1 MDAMNSRQQNILQ
14 MVIDTG
20 RVSVVELAKATGV
33 SEVTIRQDLN
43 LLEKMSFL
51 RRAHGYAVPLDS
63 EDVET
68 RMMNNYALKR
78 ELAEFAASLVNN
90 GETVFI
96 ENGSSNAL
104 LARTLAEQKD
114 VTIVTV
120 SSYIAHLLK
129 ETRSEVILLGGIY
142 QKKSESM
149 VGPLTRQYVQ
159 QVHFSKAFIGIDG
172 WQPETGFTGRDM
184 MRSDVVNAVL
194 EKGCE
199 AIILTDSSKFGAVH
213 PYTLGPVDRF
223 SRVITDEGLKEAH
236 SERLQ
241 RDGLIVDIVKKPA

>member
-1 MDAMNSRQQNILQ
+1 M
-14 MVIDTG
+14 
-20 RVSVVELAKATGV
+20 TGV

-43 LLEKMSFL
+43 LLEKQSYL
-51 RRAHGYAVPLDS
+51 RRTHGFAVPLDS

-68 RMMNNYALKR
+68 RMMNNFALKR
-78 ELAEFAASLVNN
+78 ELAAFAASLVRP

-104 LARTLAEQKD
+104 LARELATQPD
-114 VTIVTV
+114 VTIITV

-129 ETRSEVILLGGIY
+129 ETPGEVILLGGIY

-149 VGPLTRQYVQ
+149 VGPLTRQYIQ

-184 MRSDVVNAVL
+184 MRSDIVNAVL
-194 EKGCE
+194 EKGTE
-199 AIILTDSSKFGAVH
+199 AIVLTDSSKFGATH
-213 PYTLGPVDRF
+213 PYPLGPMHQF
-223 SRVITDEGLKEAH
+223 NRVITDDHLATEKQLQLEQAGLT
-236 SERLQ
+236 
-241 RDGLIVDIVKKPA
+241 VNIVKRP

>member
-1 MDAMNSRQQNILQ
+1 MNSRQQTILQ
-14 MVIDTG
+14 LVIDKG
-20 RVSVVELAKATGV
+20 RMSVAELAKMTGV

-43 LLEKMSFL
+43 LLEKQSYL
-51 RRAHGYAVPLDS
+51 RRTHGFAVPLDS

-68 RMMNNYALKR
+68 RMMNNFALKH
-78 ELAEFAASLVNN
+78 ELADFAASLVRP

-104 LARTLAEQKD
+104 LARALATQPD
-114 VTIVTV
+114 ITIITV

-129 ETRSEVILLGGIY
+129 ETPGEVILLGGIY

-149 VGPLTRQYVQ
+149 VGPLTRQYIQ

-184 MRSDVVNAVL
+184 MRADIVNAVL
-194 EKGCE
+194 EKGSE
-199 AIILTDSSKFGAVH
+199 AIVLTDSSKFGAIH
-213 PYTLGPVDRF
+213 PYPLGPMGQF
-223 SRVITDEGLKEAH
+223 NRVITDDHLSTEKQLQLEQSGLT
-236 SERLQ
+236 
-241 RDGLIVDIVKKPA
+241 VNIVKRP

>member
-1 MDAMNSRQQNILQ
+1 MNSRQQTILQ
-14 MVIDTG
+14 LVIDKG
-20 RVSVVELAKATGV
+20 RMSVSELAKMTGV

-43 LLEKMSFL
+43 LLEKQSYL
-51 RRAHGYAVPLDS
+51 RRTHGFAVPLDS

-68 RMMNNYALKR
+68 RMMNNFALKR
-78 ELAEFAASLVNN
+78 ELADFAASLVRP

-104 LARTLAEQKD
+104 LARALATQPD
-114 VTIVTV
+114 ITIITV

-129 ETRSEVILLGGIY
+129 ETPGEVILLGGIY

-149 VGPLTRQYVQ
+149 VGPLTRQYIQ

-184 MRSDVVNAVL
+184 MRADIVNAVL
-194 EKGCE
+194 EKGSE
-199 AIILTDSSKFGAVH
+199 AIVLTDSSKFGAIH
-213 PYTLGPVDRF
+213 PYPLGPMNQF
-223 SRVITDEGLKEAH
+223 NRVITDDNLSTEKQLQLEQAGLT
-236 SERLQ
+236 
-241 RDGLIVDIVKKPA
+241 VNIVKRP